1 MKNLTVIEAE
11 NEVLRAKY
19 KELKQA
25 AGDLV
30 TKVELYVRQECLRSD
45 LLNSKERLKALLEKN
60 SLQFR
65 TLRYL

>member
-45 LLNSKERLKALLEKN
+45 LLNSKEHLKFKLEKN
-60 SLQFR
+60 VARFPID
-65 TLRYL
+65 RYL